1 VWLLTCAHVF
11 FLKSDPDDEEAE
23 SEFVDNVE
31 VEYKAAE
38 AGGRS
43 VTVKLK
49 EKNVDEPAQA
59 AAYNAKRQELG
70 SVGVELDWEERALP
84 SPERI
89 RPVQLEGLEGFIRFE
104 NGEGPA

>member
-1 VWLLTCAHVF
+1 MWTFLL
-11 FLKSDPDDEEAE
+11 
-23 SEFVDNVE
+23 
-31 VEYKAAE
+31 
-38 AGGRS
+38 
-43 VTVKLK
+43 
-49 EKNVDEPAQA
+49 DEPAQA